1 MHELG
6 IVFYVV
12 DAVEKVA
19 EDNGAERVVECT
31 LELGEVS
38 SVITSYFLD
47 LWNWEIRKHE
57 KLKDCKINIVPL
69 KAISFCEDCEK
80 TYETVQHGKVCPHCG
95 SKRTYLV
102 TGREI
107 NLRNI
112 VVT

>member
-19 EDNGAERVVECT
+19 EDNGADRVVECT

-69 KAISFCEDCEK
+69 KAISFCEDCERLMRPYSTEK
-80 TYETVQHGKVCPHCG
+80 YVRTAVQK
-95 SKRTYLV
+95 
-102 TGREI
+102 GRISSPEERSI
-107 NLRNI
+107 
-112 VVT
+112 